1 MKFETQWTQ
10 DEPELTA
17 EKQKILDQ
25 ELDHLNEMLDSA
37 GDLIFHTIFLE
48 ESPNGATIAVDGID
62 DTLYL
67 TYYEKTKWVPLTFE
81 MDEEDESS

>member
-1 MKFETQWTQ
+1 
-10 DEPELTA
+10 
-17 EKQKILDQ
+17 
-25 ELDHLNEMLDSA
+25 MLGSA

-48 ESPNGATIAVDGID
+48 ESPDGATIAVDGID

-81 MDEEDESS
+81 MDEEEQ